1 MPILYV
7 MIGIPGSGKSTYAKN
22 IPNTTVVS
30 SDEIR
35 HELTGDYSNLTKDK
49 QVFPLLEKR
58 ILDLLK
64 AGKDAVYD
72 ATNIN
77 LTKRRKITAKYSD
90 LAKIVYIFMDTPLKV
105 ALERN
110 RNRERK
116 VPEDV
121 IRNMYKY
128 LKKSNIVYDNYDK
141 LIIIKPNGKE
151 ETRYG
156 Y

>member
-1 MPILYV
+1 

-22 IPNTTVVS
+22 ISNATVIS

-58 ILDLLK
+58 ILDLLE

-90 LAKIVYIFMDTPLKV
+90 LAKIVYVFMDTPLKV

-110 RNRERK
+110 KKRERK

-121 IRNMYKY
+121 IKNMYKY
-128 LKKSNIVYDNYDK
+128 LKKPNIVYDNYDK

-151 ETRYG
+151 EVKYSINK
-156 Y
+156 